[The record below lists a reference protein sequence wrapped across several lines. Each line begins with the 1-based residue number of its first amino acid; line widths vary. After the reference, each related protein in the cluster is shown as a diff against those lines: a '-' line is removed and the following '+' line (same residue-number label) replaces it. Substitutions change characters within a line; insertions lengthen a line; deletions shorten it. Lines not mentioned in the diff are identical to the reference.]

1 MKNNISSNL
10 EKNRNPESDSIK
22 YSLKIKMTL
31 ENVDFFRINL
41 FFVSEVRKFII
52 KQKIYDKIESKD
64 LIKSLMKKL

>member
-41 FFVSEVRKFII
+41 SFVSEVRKFII
-52 KQKIYDKIESKD
+52 K
-64 LIKSLMKKL
+64 